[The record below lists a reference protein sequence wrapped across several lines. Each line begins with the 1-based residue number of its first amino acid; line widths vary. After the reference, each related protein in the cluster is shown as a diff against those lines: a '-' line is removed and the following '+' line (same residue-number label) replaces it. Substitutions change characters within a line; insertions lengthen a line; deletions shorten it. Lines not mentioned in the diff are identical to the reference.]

1 MKSSKRSTLIAI
13 SAVLLSATALTGCS
27 GQFAAAN
34 TAKTVI
40 KQASKPKGHL
50 VLYSAE
56 GYDASMAQAFQK
68 KTGIVVSLVD
78 DSTGNIVARMEA
90 ERSNPHWDVAWF
102 DGDSTMQTLDNQGML
117 LRGFTPADMR
127 NYTPLGLSLLP
138 KDHAYFPTGITAAA
152 AIAYNTRLVPQKD
165 APTSWQSLLSPYFKN
180 SVAMNNPAI
189 SGPTYPFVAGI
200 IQQMGVKR
208 GEAYF
213 KNLKANGLKVFP
225 TNGVTLQALEE
236 GQVKA
241 IMIQDSALTKAK
253 VSGEPIKLVYP
264 KSGVYMLPGVLAID
278 SHAPDMAAAKAFAAF
293 VLSPQ
298 GQRIMTNPKNGGGDS
313 YFNPIIKGIRPDSA
327 RPQAGIHWVRVN
339 AVSAARQFNSI
350 QNWFH
355 ENIVQ

>member
-1 MKSSKRSTLIAI
+1 MKSSKRSTIIAVC
-13 SAVLLSATALTGCS
+13 AVLLSAATLTGYS
-27 GQFAAAN
+27 GQFAAAS
-34 TAKTVI
+34 TAKSVA
-40 KQASKPKGHL
+40 KEASQPKGHL

-102 DGDSTMQTLDNQGML
+102 DGDSTMQTLANQGML
-117 LRGFTPADMR
+117 LRGFIPADIH
-127 NYTPLGLSLLP
+127 NYTPLGWSLLP
-138 KDHAYFPTGITAAA
+138 RNHAYFPTGVTAAA

-165 APTSWQSLLSPYFKN
+165 APTGWQSLLSPSFKN

-200 IQQMGVKR
+200 LQQMGAAR

-213 KNLKANGLKVFP
+213 RDLKANGLKVFP

-264 KSGVYMLPGVLAID
+264 KSGVYMLPGVLGID
-278 SHAPDMAAAKAFAAF
+278 SHAPDLAAAKAFVAF
-293 VLSPQ
+293 VLSPA
-298 GQRIMTNPKNGGGDS
+298 GQRIMANPSNGGGDS
-313 YFNPIIKGIRPDSA
+313 YFNPIIKGIKPNKA
-327 RPQAGIHWVRVN
+327 RPQTGIRWIRVN
-339 AVSAARQFNSI
+339 AVSAARQFNQI